1 MINVLHLYY
10 DLLNL
15 YGENAN
21 SRCIKRNLD
30 LNNIKCRVDLK
41 SINDNIDFNKYD
53 IIYIGSG
60 SEDNLLL
67 ACDDIIKRKNELK
80 KYIESN
86 KYLILTGN
94 SMDLFGKYIEL
105 NNDKKECLGIFDYYT
120 KFISESTFKN
130 ASSDR
135 IVGEI
140 RANTKLIDEEIIG
153 FQNRCD
159 LNINVKTPLF
169 KVEQKYSNDLKNKNE
184 GFTYKNVYATHTI
197 GPLLIRN
204 PYFTNYI
211 LEKVFKQK
219 DIDIKLKEDTTEFV
233 AYHNYIDNIIIKE

>member
-1 MINVLHLYY
+1 MINILHLYY
-10 DLLNL
+10 DILNL

-21 SRCIKRNLD
+21 TRCLKEELKRND
-30 LNNIKCRVDLK
+30 IKVKVDLK
-41 SINDNIDFNKYD
+41 SINDKIDFEKYD

-60 SEDNLLL
+60 SEESLKL
-67 ACDDIIKRKNELK
+67 ALDDIIKRKDDLK
-80 KYIESN
+80 KYIEEN

-94 SMDLFGKYIEL
+94 SMCLFGSYIDTNKDKLEAL
-105 NNDKKECLGIFDYYT
+105 NIFDYYT
-120 KFISESTFKN
+120 KYIDSATFKN

-140 RANTKLIDEEIIG
+140 KGTSKLIKQTIIG

-159 LNINVKTPLF
+159 YVYNVKTPLLE
-169 KVEQKYSNDLKNKNE
+169 VEMKYSNDGTNTNE

-204 PYFTNYI
+204 PYFTDYI
-211 LEKVFKQK
+211 LKKICKEKNLNYKVEETSS
-219 DIDIKLKEDTTEFV
+219 KE
-233 AYHNYIDNIIIKE
+233 AYKKYLENFN

>member
-21 SRCIKRNLD
+21 TRCIKRALE
-30 LNNIKCRVDLK
+30 LNKIKVNVDLK
-41 SINDNIDFNKYD
+41 SIGDKIDFKKYD
-53 IIYIGSG
+53 LIYIGSG
-60 SEDNLLL
+60 SEEDLLL
-67 ACDDIIKRKNELK
+67 ALDDIKTRKEELK
-80 KYIESN
+80 KYIEDD

-94 SMDLFGKYIEL
+94 AMDLFGEYIET
-105 NNDKKECLGIFDYYT
+105 DKRIDALGIFKYQT
-120 KFISESTFKN
+120 KFINESIFEN
-130 ASSDR
+130 ASTDR

-140 RANTKLIDEEIIG
+140 KAKTKLIKQEIIG

-169 KVEQKYSNDLKNKNE
+169 KIDKKFSNDLENENE
-184 GFTYKNVYATHTI
+184 GFTYKNVYATHII

-204 PYFTNYI
+204 PYLTDYI
-211 LEKVFKQK
+211 LSNLCK
-219 DIDIKLKEDTTEFV
+219 DKKLKYEVSDQLSID
-233 AYHNYIDNIIIKE
+233 AYNKYINNLN

>member
-21 SRCIKRNLD
+21 TRCIVHNLE
-30 LNNIKCRVDLK
+30 LNKIKVKVDLK
-41 SINDNIDFNKYD
+41 SINDQIDFDKYD
-53 IIYIGSG
+53 IVYIGCG
-60 SEDNLLL
+60 SEDSMLL
-67 ACDDIIKRKNELK
+67 ALKDLMKRKDNIK

-86 KYLILTGN
+86 NYLLLTGN
-94 SMDLFGKYIEL
+94 AMDMFGKYIL
-105 NNDKKECLGIFDYYT
+105 KDDKKINSLGIFNYYT
-120 KFISESTFKN
+120 KLINETTFKN

-140 RANTKLIDEEIIG
+140 KGTTKLIKEKIIG

-159 LNINVKTPLF
+159 LNYNVKNSLF
-169 KVEQKYSNDLKNKNE
+169 KLSKNYSNDLNNSNE
-184 GFTYKNVYATHTI
+184 GFNYKNVYATHII

-204 PYFTNYI
+204 PYFTDYLLNSLCKNKE
-211 LEKVFKQK
+211 LEYKIS
-219 DIDIKLKEDTTEFV
+219 DELSIK
-233 AYHNYIDNIIIKE
+233 AYKKYLENFN

>member
-21 SRCIKRNLD
+21 TRSITHNLKLNGIKVNT
-30 LNNIKCRVDLK
+30 DLK
-41 SINDNIDFNKYD
+41 SLNDNIDFDKYD

-60 SEDNLLL
+60 SEECLKL
-67 ACDDIIKRKNELK
+67 ALNDILKRKDKLK

-86 KYLILTGN
+86 KYLLLTGN
-94 SMDLFGKYIEL
+94 SMCLFGKYIEILDEKLDGL
-105 NNDKKECLGIFDYYT
+105 NIFDYHT
-120 KFISESTFKN
+120 KYITESTFKN

-140 RANTKLIDEEIIG
+140 KATTKLIDKTIIG

-159 LNINVKTPLF
+159 LVYNVKTPLF
-169 KVEQKYSNDLKNKNE
+169 KVEEKYSNDTKNKNE

-197 GPLLIRN
+197 GPLFIRN
-204 PYFTNYI
+204 PYLLDYI
-211 LEKVFKQK
+211 LDKVCK
-219 DIDIKLKEDTTEFV
+219 DKKLNYKSLDKTSIE
-233 AYHNYIDNIIIKE
+233 AYKKYLENFN